1 MQKLRYALMAACLV
15 SSSAA
20 FAKPDTLIVAG
31 GCFWCVESDF
41 QKVDGVLEVVSG
53 YTGGHVANPTY
64 KQVAAK
70 KTGHYEAVIITYDDE
85 KVKLRTL
92 VDRFW
97 KTIDPTDAYGQFC
110 DKGEPYRTAVFY
122 KNEVQKKTIE
132 ASLAAVK
139 QSKPFKAPIVTP
151 VLPAKPFYMAEK
163 YHQDYAQK
171 NPVRYRYYRYTC
183 GRDARVESLWGG
195 LQH

>member
-53 YTGGHVANPTY
+53 YTGGHIANPTY

-122 KNEVQKKTIE
+122 KNEAQKKTIE

-139 QSKPFKAPIVTP
+139 ESKPFKAPIVTP

-183 GRDARVESLWGG
+183 GRDARVESLWGE